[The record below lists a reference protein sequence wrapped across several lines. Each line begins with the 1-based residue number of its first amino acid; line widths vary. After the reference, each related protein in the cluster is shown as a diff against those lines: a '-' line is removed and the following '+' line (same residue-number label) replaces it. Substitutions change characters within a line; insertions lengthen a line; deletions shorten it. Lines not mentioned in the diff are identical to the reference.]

1 MNQDPKPTT
10 APMPGSLATALQKA
24 LKQQAER
31 RPVEQ
36 AKQPQEKK

>member
-10 APMPGSLATALQKA
+10 PPLPGSVGDALVKA
-24 LKQQAER
+24 LKQQAEK

-36 AKQPQEKK
+36 TKQPQEKK

>member
-1 MNQDPKPTT
+1 MIENQKPVV
-10 APMPGSLATALQKA
+10 PGALGDALTKA

-36 AKQPQEKK
+36 TKPPQEKK

>member
-1 MNQDPKPTT
+1 MIENQKPTT
-10 APMPGSLATALQKA
+10 PLPGALGSALQKA

-36 AKQPQEKK
+36 TKTPQEKK